1 MFGRLWCPLLL
12 EAVFDEFMLV
22 VVPDQAMEYEE
33 GVEHGEDLMS
43 GAVVGQFGC
52 CHRMLGCR
60 LCRAALRR

>member
-33 GVEHGEDLMS
+33 EVERGEDLMS
-43 GAVVGQFGC
+43 GAVAGQFGSF
-52 CHRMLGCR
+52 HGMLGWR
-60 LCRAALRR
+60 LY